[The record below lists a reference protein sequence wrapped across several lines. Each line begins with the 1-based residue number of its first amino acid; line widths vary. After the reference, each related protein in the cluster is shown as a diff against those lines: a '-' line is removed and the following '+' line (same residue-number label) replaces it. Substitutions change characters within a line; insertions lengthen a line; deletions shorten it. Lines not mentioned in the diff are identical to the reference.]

1 MLLPFVVGAYVI
13 AGLAYGRAPDS
24 VALPDLGAR
33 ATWASTAARPSPT
46 VLDGGTGEIP
56 ADIARDL
63 WQIEL
68 HRLDPA
74 SVDAYLHHPDARVRA
89 RVGRA
94 LGRLREAG
102 GTKSVARLQGLV
114 NDASP
119 EVRAEAAWAL
129 GQLPGM
135 TTLLRRWNIEKDPR
149 VRAALARA
157 MGFRGSDDTVQALVA
172 ALDGAERGEA
182 AEALGRLGAQGVVAA
197 RRNAV
202 VAKLLDLVEDR
213 TALEARTR
221 AAWAIGRMGLTS
233 TSDDNLL
240 RMRAL
245 VVVPDR
251 VDVRANLVRAWT
263 PLASGA
269 SRAEVLPGVAAGPPA
284 LRIAAVRAAARSP
297 YDGAAPLVASLVSDP
312 DPFVRREAVA
322 ALAKVK
328 PRDPRAILAGAWTSS
343 DPLERAAAITA
354 LAELRSLPASPA
366 SLLADDLPLQVRYA
380 AVGAVKDPNR
390 LLALALRAPEAPLRS
405 VAAETLFALEPFRR
419 EDALRILRG
428 DDQDVAQA
436 AAEALVSHP
445 DPASEAALVEVLA
458 RPGLAV
464 ETGISTVRALDAVY
478 ATGRLPRPGPA
489 LGRTLDRWLRV
500 PRLRA
505 EAERLCKLIG
515 IDAPPP
521 THPQISIPDLA
532 EVLRIRGARIFTD
545 EGEVRVDFRTED
557 APYTVWNFVRLAEGG
572 AFDGRPF
579 HRVIPGFVAQTGD
592 PRGDGWGGPGW
603 VIPDEIHPGAYD
615 VGTLG
620 MALSG
625 PDTGGSQ
632 WFVTLASHPHLDGGY
647 TLFGDVVEGLRVARG
662 LTPLS
667 RIQRVVIERR
677 E

>member
-1 MLLPFVVGAYVI
+1 MLLPYVVGAYVF
-13 AGLAYGRAPDS
+13 AGLAYGGDA
-24 VALPDLGAR
+24 AAGPDLGAQ
-33 ATWASTAARPSPT
+33 ATWAAAPSRAPSS

-68 HRLDPA
+68 HRLGPA
-74 SVDAYLHHPDARVRA
+74 SVDAYLHHADARVRA
-89 RVGRA
+89 RVSRT
-94 LGRLREAG
+94 LGRLREVG
-102 GTKSVARLQGLV
+102 GAQSVARLQGLV

-129 GQLPGM
+129 GQVPGM
-135 TTLLRRWNIEKDPR
+135 TTLLRRWSVEKDPR

-172 ALDGAERGEA
+172 ALDGPERGEA
-182 AEALGRLGAQGVVAA
+182 AESLGRLGSQGVVAA

-213 TALEARTR
+213 TALDARTR
-221 AAWAIGRMGLTS
+221 AAWALGRMGLAS

-245 VVVPDR
+245 VAVPDR
-251 VDVRANLVRAWT
+251 IDVRSNLVRAWT

-269 SRAEVLPGVAAGPPA
+269 SRAEVLPLVAAGPPA

-297 YDGAAPLVASLVSDP
+297 YEGAAPFVASLVSDP
-312 DPFVRREAVA
+312 DPFVRREAIA
-322 ALAKVK
+322 ALVKVK
-328 PRDPRAILAGAWTSS
+328 PKDPRAVLAGPWTSS
-343 DPLERAAAITA
+343 DPLERAAALTA
-354 LAELRSLPASPA
+354 LAELRSLPASA
-366 SLLADDLPLQVRYA
+366 TSLLADDLPLEVRYA

-390 LLALALRAPEAPLRS
+390 LLALALHAPEAPLRS
-405 VAAETLFALEPFRR
+405 AAAETLLALEPFRR
-419 EDALRILRG
+419 ADALQILRG
-428 DDQDVAQA
+428 EDQDLAQA
-436 AAEALVSHP
+436 AADALSSHP
-445 DPASEAALVEVLA
+445 DPASEAALVEVLG

-515 IDAPPP
+515 IETPPS
-521 THPQISIPDLA
+521 THPRISIPDLG
-532 EVLRIRGARIFTD
+532 EVLHIRGARIFTD
-545 EGEVRVDFRTED
+545 NGEIRIDFSTED
-557 APYTVWNFVRLAEGG
+557 APYTVWNFARLAESG
-572 AFDGRPF
+572 AFDGRSF

-603 VIPDEIHPGAYD
+603 VIPDEIHPGAYEA
-615 VGTLG
+615 GTLG

-632 WFVTLASHPHLDGGY
+632 WFVALAAHPHLDGGY
-647 TLFGDVVEGLRVARG
+647 TAFGHVVEGLRVARG
-662 LTPLS
+662 LTPVS

-677 E
+677 D